1 MVEETP
7 RIVAFC
13 CEESG
18 MPAYEHA
25 VSLGLD
31 LPEGL
36 KVVALP
42 CGGRA
47 ETGYLLKALDS
58 GADAVMVFA
67 CYEGN
72 CKYVR
77 GNIRVEK
84 RVDYLRDR
92 LEKIGLSRERIVF
105 CPVAPASGA
114 RFAELVQK
122 EVETLR
128 RNAENSQKGRVKE

>member
-1 MVEETP
+1 MGVNNP

-25 VSLGLD
+25 LSLRLE
-31 LPEGL
+31 LPDGL

-42 CGGRA
+42 CGGKA
-47 ETGYLLKALDS
+47 ETGYIMKALDE
-58 GADAVMVFA
+58 GADAVMIFA

-77 GNIRVEK
+77 GNIRAEK
-84 RVDYLRDR
+84 RVNYLKER
-92 LEKIGLSRERIVF
+92 LEKMGLSPEKIAF
-105 CPVAPASGA
+105 CPVAPASGV
-114 RFAELVQK
+114 RFAELVQGK
-122 EVETLR
+122 VEMLR
-128 RNAENSQKGRVKE
+128 EGA

>member
-1 MVEETP
+1 MGRNNP
-7 RIVAFC
+7 KIVAFC

-25 VSLGLD
+25 LSLGLE
-31 LPEGL
+31 LPDGL

-42 CGGRA
+42 CGGKA
-47 ETGYLLKALDS
+47 ETGYIMKALDE
-58 GADAVMVFA
+58 GADAVMIFA

-77 GNIRVEK
+77 GNVRAEK
-84 RVDYLRDR
+84 RVNYLKER
-92 LEKIGLSRERIVF
+92 LEKIGLSPDRVAF

-122 EVETLR
+122 EVAILR
-128 RNAENSQKGRVKE
+128 EG

>member
-1 MVEETP
+1 MVSKNP
-7 RIVAFC
+7 KIVAFC

-42 CGGRA
+42 CGGKA
-47 ETGYLLKALDS
+47 ETGYLMKALDE

-77 GNIRVEK
+77 GNIRAEK
-84 RVDYLRDR
+84 RVNYLRER
-92 LEKIGLSRERIVF
+92 LEKIGLSPEKIVF
-105 CPVAPASGA
+105 CPVAPASGQ
-114 RFAELVQK
+114 RFAELVQR
-122 EVETLR
+122 EVDTLLG
-128 RNAENSQKGRVKE
+128 A

>member
-1 MVEETP
+1 MVSKNP
-7 RIVAFC
+7 KIVAFC

-42 CGGRA
+42 CGGKA
-47 ETGYLLKALDS
+47 ETGYLMKALDE

-77 GNIRVEK
+77 GNIRAEK
-84 RVDYLRDR
+84 RVNYLRER
-92 LEKIGLSRERIVF
+92 LEKIGLFPEKIVF
-105 CPVAPASGA
+105 CPVAPASGQ
-114 RFAELVQK
+114 RFAELVQR
-122 EVETLR
+122 EVDTLLG
-128 RNAENSQKGRVKE
+128 A

>member
-1 MVEETP
+1 MVGRNP
-7 RIVAFC
+7 KIVAFC

-25 VSLGLD
+25 MSLGLA

-36 KVVALP
+36 KIVALP
-42 CGGRA
+42 CGGKA
-47 ETGYLLKALDS
+47 ETGYILKALDK

-72 CKYVR
+72 CKYVQ
-77 GNIRVEK
+77 GNIRAEK
-84 RVDYLRDR
+84 RVNYLRER
-92 LEKIGLSRERIVF
+92 LGKIGLPPDKIVF

-114 RFAELVQK
+114 RFAEMVQN
-122 EVETLR
+122 EVEVLR
-128 RNAENSQKGRVKE
+128 EHT

>member
-1 MVEETP
+1 MVSKNP
-7 RIVAFC
+7 KIVAFC

-31 LPEGL
+31 LPDGL

-42 CGGRA
+42 CGGKA
-47 ETGYLLKALDS
+47 ETGYLMKALDE

-77 GNIRVEK
+77 GNIRAEK
-84 RVDYLRDR
+84 RVNYLRER
-92 LEKIGLSRERIVF
+92 LEKIGLSPEKIVF
-105 CPVAPASGA
+105 CPVAPASGQ
-114 RFAELVQK
+114 RFAELVQR
-122 EVETLR
+122 EVDTLLG
-128 RNAENSQKGRVKE
+128 A

>member
-1 MVEETP
+1 MGINNP
-7 RIVAFC
+7 KIVAFC

-25 VSLGLD
+25 LSLGIE

-36 KVVALP
+36 HVMALP
-42 CGGRA
+42 CGGKA
-47 ETGYLLKALDS
+47 ETGYLMKALDN
-58 GADAVMVFA
+58 GADAVMIFA

-77 GNIRVEK
+77 GNIRAEK
-84 RVDYLRDR
+84 RVGYLRER
-92 LEKIGLSRERIVF
+92 LEKIGMSPDRIVF

-114 RFAELVQK
+114 RFAELVRR
-122 EVETLR
+122 EVELLR
-128 RNAENSQKGRVKE
+128 EG

>member
-1 MVEETP
+1 MGSENP
-7 RIVAFC
+7 KIVAFC

-25 VSLGLD
+25 LSLGLE

-36 KVVALP
+36 RVIAIP
-42 CGGRA
+42 CGGKA
-47 ETGYLLKALDS
+47 ETGYIMKALDE

-77 GNIRVEK
+77 GNIRAEK
-84 RVDYLRDR
+84 RVNYLKGR
-92 LEKIGLSRERIVF
+92 LEKLGLSPEKIVF
-105 CPVAPASGA
+105 CPVAPANGV
-114 RFAELVQK
+114 RFAELLQQEI
-122 EVETLR
+122 EVLR
-128 RNAENSQKGRVKE
+128 KGT

>member
-1 MVEETP
+1 MGINNP
-7 RIVAFC
+7 KIVAFC

-25 VSLGLD
+25 LSLGIE

-36 KVVALP
+36 HVVALP
-42 CGGRA
+42 CGGKA
-47 ETGYLLKALDS
+47 ETGYLMKALDN
-58 GADAVMVFA
+58 GADAVMIFA

-77 GNIRVEK
+77 GNIRAEK
-84 RVDYLRDR
+84 RVGYLRER
-92 LEKIGLSRERIVF
+92 LEKIGMSPDRIVF

-114 RFAELVQK
+114 RFAELVRR
-122 EVETLR
+122 EVELLR
-128 RNAENSQKGRVKE
+128 EG

>member
-1 MVEETP
+1 MGVNNP

-25 VSLGLD
+25 LSLGLE
-31 LPEGL
+31 LPDGL

-42 CGGRA
+42 CGGKA
-47 ETGYLLKALDS
+47 ETGYIMKALDE
-58 GADAVMVFA
+58 GADAVMIFA

-77 GNIRVEK
+77 GNIRAEK
-84 RVDYLRDR
+84 RVNYLKER
-92 LEKIGLSRERIVF
+92 LEKMGLSPEKIAF
-105 CPVAPASGA
+105 CPVAPASGV
-114 RFAELVQK
+114 RFAELVQGK
-122 EVETLR
+122 VEMLR
-128 RNAENSQKGRVKE
+128 EGA

>member
-1 MVEETP
+1 MGTNNP

-25 VSLGLD
+25 LSLGLD

-42 CGGRA
+42 CGGKA
-47 ETGYLLKALDS
+47 ETGYIMKALDE
-58 GADAVMVFA
+58 GADAVMIFA

-77 GNIRVEK
+77 GNIRAEK
-84 RVDYLRDR
+84 RVNYLKER
-92 LEKIGLSRERIVF
+92 LGKIGVSPDRITF

-114 RFAELVQK
+114 RFAELIRQ
-122 EVETLR
+122 EVEILR
-128 RNAENSQKGRVKE
+128 EGR

>member
-1 MVEETP
+1 MVGRNP
-7 RIVAFC
+7 KIVAFC

-25 VSLGLD
+25 MSLGLE

-36 KVVALP
+36 KIVALT
-42 CGGRA
+42 CGGKA
-47 ETGYLLKALDS
+47 ETGYILKALDK

-72 CKYVR
+72 CKYVQ
-77 GNIRVEK
+77 GNIRAEK
-84 RVDYLRDR
+84 RVNYLRER
-92 LEKIGLSRERIVF
+92 LGKIGLPPDKIVF

-114 RFAELVQK
+114 RFAEMVQN
-122 EVETLR
+122 EVEVLR
-128 RNAENSQKGRVKE
+128 EHT

>member
-1 MVEETP
+1 MVSGNP

-25 VSLGLD
+25 ISLGLD
-31 LPEGL
+31 LPDDL

-42 CGGRA
+42 CGGKA
-47 ETGYLLKALDS
+47 ETGYILKALDN
-58 GADAVMVFA
+58 GADAVMIFA

-77 GNIRVEK
+77 GNLRAEK
-84 RVDYLRDR
+84 RVNYLRER
-92 LEKIGLSRERIVF
+92 LEKMGLSPEKIVF

-122 EVETLR
+122 EVKMLR
-128 RNAENSQKGRVKE
+128 EDA

>member
-1 MVEETP
+1 MGVNNP

-25 VSLGLD
+25 LSLGLE
-31 LPEGL
+31 LPDGL

-42 CGGRA
+42 CGGKA
-47 ETGYLLKALDS
+47 ETGDSMKALDD
-58 GADAVMVFA
+58 GADAVMIFA

-77 GNIRVEK
+77 GNIRAEK
-84 RVDYLRDR
+84 RVNYLKER
-92 LEKIGLSRERIVF
+92 LEKMGLSPEKIAF

-114 RFAELVQK
+114 RFAELVQGK
-122 EVETLR
+122 VEMLR
-128 RNAENSQKGRVKE
+128 EGA

>member
-1 MVEETP
+1 MGTNNP
-7 RIVAFC
+7 KIVAFC

-25 VSLGLD
+25 VALGHD
-31 LPEGL
+31 LPDGL
-36 KVVALP
+36 RVVALP
-42 CGGRA
+42 CGGKA
-47 ETGYLLKALDS
+47 ETGYIMKALDE

-77 GNIRVEK
+77 GNIRAEK
-84 RVDYLRDR
+84 RVNYLRGR
-92 LEKIGLSRERIVF
+92 LENMGISPDRIVF

-114 RFAELVQK
+114 RFAELVRQQ
-122 EVETLR
+122 VEKLR
-128 RNAENSQKGRVKE
+128 D

>member
-1 MVEETP
+1 MVNKNP
-7 RIVAFC
+7 KIVAFC

-25 VSLGLD
+25 QSLGLT

-36 KVVALP
+36 RVVALP

-47 ETGYLLKALDS
+47 ETGYILKALDK
-58 GADAVMVFA
+58 GADAVMIFA

-77 GNIRVEK
+77 GNIRAEK
-84 RVDYLRDR
+84 RVHYLKGR
-92 LEKIGLSRERIVF
+92 LEQLGLSPDRIVF
-105 CPVAPASGA
+105 CPVAPASGQ
-114 RFAELVQK
+114 RFADLVQQ
-122 EVETLR
+122 EVKALLS
-128 RNAENSQKGRVKE
+128 A

>member
-1 MVEETP
+1 MGRNNP
-7 RIVAFC
+7 KIVAFC

-25 VSLGLD
+25 LSLGLE
-31 LPEGL
+31 LPDGL

-42 CGGRA
+42 CGGKA
-47 ETGYLLKALDS
+47 ETGYIMKALNE
-58 GADAVMVFA
+58 GADAVMIFA

-77 GNIRVEK
+77 GNVRAEK
-84 RVDYLRDR
+84 RVNYLKER
-92 LEKIGLSRERIVF
+92 LEKIGLSPDRVAF

-122 EVETLR
+122 EVAILR
-128 RNAENSQKGRVKE
+128 EG